1 MVSASPRAYLL
12 ALPTWAILGG
22 CFVVPLLLMLLLS
35 FARRSTYGGI
45 APIPDLWSYVASGSF
60 LANYA
65 RSLQPIY
72 LQIYWRSLWLA
83 LLTTAACVVVSYPMA
98 YWLALRAPWR
108 WKTTLLALVVIPFW
122 TSFLIRTYAWMVIL
136 RTEGL
141 LNVALLR
148 LGIVDAPLP
157 LLYNDFA
164 VPIGLVYGEL
174 PFMILPLYASL
185 EKLDRSL
192 LEAGADLGAGEARH
206 VLARH
211 RAAHHARHRRRDRA
225 RLHPRPRP
233 VRRLRPARR
242 RQDGAGRQPGAEPVR
257 HGAQP
262 ALRRR
267 RRRRADGGRAAV
279 VVGLLELDAATR
291 WRGAAVSHSA
301 TKPRPHRAARWRRAL
316 LAGHAWAVYLFLYAP
331 ILVLVLYSFNRSPR
345 SAAWT
350 GFTFDWYRQ
359 LLANRA
365 ILRAVENSLLVALAT
380 TAVTTVAGT
389 LVALALARFRFA
401 GKGATQ
407 AALYLPVIVPEVV
420 IGAAL
425 VTFFGAVHLRLSLA
439 TVVIAHV
446 AFCLSYVAIVVRAR
460 LAGFDRALE
469 EAAADLGAGAFDVF
483 RRVTLPLIAPG
494 VLAGALL
501 VFTVSLDDY
510 VVTSFVAGVGSTTLP
525 LQIYSMLKVGVTPEV
540 NAVSTLLLGVTVVL
554 IAVAQRLQRSA

>member
-1 MVSASPRAYLL
+1 MTP
-12 ALPTWAILGG
+12 
-22 CFVVPLLLMLLLS
+22 
-35 FARRSTYGGI
+35 
-45 APIPDLWSYVASGSF
+45 
-60 LANYA
+60 
-65 RSLQPIY
+65 
-72 LQIYWRSLWLA
+72 
-83 LLTTAACVVVSYPMA
+83 
-98 YWLALRAPWR
+98 
-108 WKTTLLALVVIPFW
+108 
-122 TSFLIRTYAWMVIL
+122 
-136 RTEGL
+136 
-141 LNVALLR
+141 
-148 LGIVDAPLP
+148 
-157 LLYNDFA
+157 
-164 VPIGLVYGEL
+164 
-174 PFMILPLYASL
+174 
-185 EKLDRSL
+185 
-192 LEAGADLGAGEARH
+192 
-206 VLARH
+206 
-211 RAAHHARHRRRDRA
+211 HRRRSDLDDGGTA
-225 RLHPRPRP
+225 TARPRF
-233 VRRLRPARR
+233 R
-242 RQDGAGRQPGAEPVR
+242 GAGR
-257 HGAQP
+257 
-262 ALRRR
+262 
-267 RRRRADGGRAAV
+267 
-279 VVGLLELDAATR
+279 
-291 WRGAAVSHSA
+291 
-301 TKPRPHRAARWRRAL
+301 WRRGL

-350 GFTFDWYRQ
+350 GFTVDWYRL
-359 LLANRA
+359 LLADRA

-494 VLAGALL
+494 ILAGALL